1 MAGQMWRAVTIFRVL
16 TLAYAAVLIFR
27 YHHLYAHP
35 DAGLAVLAVMAA
47 WTAVTAAA
55 YARPRGRSPALIC
68 ADVAVA
74 ALVVLSTRLVDS
86 AIRIGAGAPTLP
98 ETWVAAPV
106 LACAVA
112 GGPIGGLAGAA
123 VIAAAVIAER
133 GAVTGGTLGSAVLL
147 LIAGGVVGYFVRFGL
162 RAEAALE
169 RAARHEAA
177 VAERERIAR
186 GIHDSVLQ
194 VLALVSARG
203 RDLGGEAAELARLAG
218 EQESALRTLV
228 SGGSARPPAGG
239 RVTVSCPAGAVLL
252 ADEAARAL
260 AAATGEALD
269 NVRRHAGADARAW
282 VLVED
287 DGAAV
292 TVSIRDDGNGF
303 AEGRLAEAEAAGRL
317 GVAQSIVGRLRDA
330 GGRPPGKIPRGD
342 PGGRPPGKIL
352 RGDPGGSTPGRAP
365 RVLVVDDH
373 PMWRQSVAAGL
384 EEAGCPVAGTAGDG
398 AQALRV
404 AVATRP
410 EVVLLDLHL
419 PDLSGAEV
427 IRRLLAADPEIRI
440 VVLSASGERQDVL
453 D

>member
-1 MAGQMWRAVTIFRVL
+1 MAGQMWRAVAIFRIL

-55 YARPRGRSPALIC
+55 YAGPRGRSRALIS

-74 ALVVLSTRLVDS
+74 VLVLLSTRLVDTVG
-86 AIRIGAGAPTLP
+86 RIDAGAPTLP
-98 ETWVAAPV
+98 ATWVAAPV

-112 GGPIGGLAGAA
+112 GGPAGGLAGAA

-133 GAVTGGTLGSAVLL
+133 GALTGSTFGSAVLL

-203 RDLGGEAAELARLAG
+203 RELGGEAAELAQLAG

-228 SGGSARPPAGG
+228 SGASVRPPADGLVDLG
-239 RVTVSCPAGAVLL
+239 SLLEPLGDPRVTVSCPAGAVLL

-287 DGAAV
+287 DDAAV

-317 GVAQSIVGRLRDA
+317 GVAQSIVGRLRDV
-330 GGRPPGKIPRGD
+330 GGKACLTSSPG
-342 PGGRPPGKIL
+342 
-352 RGDPGGSTPGRAP
+352 
-365 RVLVVDDH
+365 
-373 PMWRQSVAAGL
+373 Q
-384 EEAGCPVAGTAGDG
+384 GTEVE
-398 AQALRV
+398 LRV
-404 AVATRP
+404 PRN
-410 EVVLLDLHL
+410 
-419 PDLSGAEV
+419 
-427 IRRLLAADPEIRI
+427 
-440 VVLSASGERQDVL
+440 
-453 D
+453 